1 MNLQFLID
9 SLVTDTLETSLP
21 RYVPELILCAS
32 MVGML
37 LVRIVRGGEKVP
49 PFLLAFTGA
58 VVALWSAL
66 PSEGMNTWAQ
76 MEPCELFTG
85 MLVYDSLY
93 LYIRIFL
100 LAFLVL
106 FVILSRLTG
115 IADKREGQDY
125 YTLVF
130 GATLGMCIMASANHL
145 IMVFLGIEMA
155 SVPSYVLAGIVQGRR
170 RSSEAALKYAIYGA
184 GTAGVMLYGISL
196 LSGVLG
202 SAYLP
207 TMAQRLAA
215 MDLGAMMQAES
226 VTEGMGTAGE
236 GKGDA
241 AESSIS
247 GSSGSGHSETSAQ
260 EEAQA
265 DESLQVHSPMV
276 LMVLAL
282 GGLMLGVGLAFKLSA
297 VPFHFWC
304 PDVFEGAS
312 AEVGAFLS
320 IASKAAAMVL
330 LLRIGL
336 GLGTYHEPA
345 SPLTASGQ
353 TALESGQAELF
364 ELSRG
369 RVSVKEVSLSATTQK
384 DSFDKLESGQA
395 AVSGQ
400 AELLELSRGRVSVKE
415 VSLIA
420 TTLKDSFDNNSLKA
434 SPTDPLTPV
443 RHFIV
448 LLVGLIAAV
457 TCTFGNLAAYGQR
470 NIKRM
475 LAYST
480 IAHAGYMM
488 MAVAATISLVGRD
501 PLQMRVAVQSLL
513 LYASIYFFMNLGA
526 FSFVAFMRNA
536 MGSEEIKDYAG
547 LIRNCPLMSVAMVL
561 ILFSLVGLPPM
572 AGFIGKFR
580 IFQALFEAGGPLMM
594 FLLVVA
600 GINTAISLVYYL
612 RVAKTMCID
621 PEPDTRGPV
630 SLGFLPVSYTLLVSF
645 PVLLFGILPS
655 WLVDWAY
662 LATAQL
668 FT

>member
-21 RYVPELILCAS
+21 RYGPELILCAS

-37 LVRIVRGGEKVP
+37 LMRIVRLSEKIP
-49 PFLLAFTGA
+49 PFLMALTGA

-66 PSEGMNTWAQ
+66 PNDGMNTWAQ

-93 LYIRIFL
+93 LYTRIFL

-145 IMVFLGIEMA
+145 IIVFLGIEMA

-196 LSGVLG
+196 LSGILG

-215 MDLGAMMQAES
+215 MDLGAMMQTES
-226 VTEGMGTAGE
+226 VTEGMGAAGE
-236 GKGDA
+236 GKGDS
-241 AESSIS
+241 AESSVS
-247 GSSGSGHSETSAQ
+247 GSSVSGHSETSAQ
-260 EEAQA
+260 NEAQA
-265 DESLQVHSPMV
+265 DESLQVHSPLV

-320 IASKAAAMVL
+320 VASKAAAMVL

-345 SPLTASGQ
+345 SSLTTSKQ
-353 TALESGQAELF
+353 SALESGQAELF

-369 RVSVKEVSLSATTQK
+369 RVSVKEVSLSAATQK
-384 DSFDKLESGQA
+384 DSFD
-395 AVSGQ
+395 
-400 AELLELSRGRVSVKE
+400 
-415 VSLIA
+415 
-420 TTLKDSFDNNSLKA
+420 NA
-434 SPTDPLTPV
+434 SPKDPLMPV

-448 LLVGLIAAV
+448 LLVGMIAAV

-612 RVAKTMCID
+612 RVAKTICID

>member
-1 MNLQFLID
+1 
-9 SLVTDTLETSLP
+9 
-21 RYVPELILCAS
+21 
-32 MVGML
+32 
-37 LVRIVRGGEKVP
+37 
-49 PFLLAFTGA
+49 
-58 VVALWSAL
+58 
-66 PSEGMNTWAQ
+66 
-76 MEPCELFTG
+76 
-85 MLVYDSLY
+85 
-93 LYIRIFL
+93 
-100 LAFLVL
+100 
-106 FVILSRLTG
+106 
-115 IADKREGQDY
+115 
-125 YTLVF
+125 
-130 GATLGMCIMASANHL
+130 
-145 IMVFLGIEMA
+145 
-155 SVPSYVLAGIVQGRR
+155 
-170 RSSEAALKYAIYGA
+170 
-184 GTAGVMLYGISL
+184 
-196 LSGVLG
+196 
-202 SAYLP
+202 
-207 TMAQRLAA
+207 
-215 MDLGAMMQAES
+215 
-226 VTEGMGTAGE
+226 
-236 GKGDA
+236 
-241 AESSIS
+241 
-247 GSSGSGHSETSAQ
+247 
-260 EEAQA
+260 
-265 DESLQVHSPMV
+265 
-276 LMVLAL
+276 
-282 GGLMLGVGLAFKLSA
+282 
-297 VPFHFWC
+297 
-304 PDVFEGAS
+304 
-312 AEVGAFLS
+312 
-320 IASKAAAMVL
+320 
-330 LLRIGL
+330 
-336 GLGTYHEPA
+336 
-345 SPLTASGQ
+345 
-353 TALESGQAELF
+353 
-364 ELSRG
+364 
-369 RVSVKEVSLSATTQK
+369 
-384 DSFDKLESGQA
+384 
-395 AVSGQ
+395 
-400 AELLELSRGRVSVKE
+400 
-415 VSLIA
+415 
-420 TTLKDSFDNNSLKA
+420 
-434 SPTDPLTPV
+434 V

-448 LLVGLIAAV
+448 LLVGMIAAV

-662 LATAQL
+662 MATAQL

>member
-1 MNLQFLID
+1 
-9 SLVTDTLETSLP
+9 
-21 RYVPELILCAS
+21 
-32 MVGML
+32 MVLML
-37 LVRIVRGGEKVP
+37 LVRIFRGGEKIP
-49 PFLLAFTGA
+49 PFLLALLGS
-58 VVALWSAL
+58 VVALGSAL
-66 PSEGMNTWAQ
+66 PSNGMNSWAEL
-76 MEPCELFTG
+76 EPCQLFTG
-85 MLVYDSLY
+85 MLVYDTLSV
-93 LYIRIFL
+93 YIRIFL

-115 IADKREGQDY
+115 IADCSNGQDY

-145 IMVFLGIEMA
+145 IVVFLGIEMA

-196 LSGVLG
+196 LAGLLG
-202 SAYLP
+202 TAYLP

-215 MDLGAMMQAES
+215 LDISAMMEGPET
-226 VTEGMGTAGE
+226 TEGEQTEGAE
-236 GKGDA
+236 GKPTDPDHANSGNPV
-241 AESSIS
+241 SSNPEVHDQ
-247 GSSGSGHSETSAQ
+247 GAQ
-260 EEAQA
+260 TANTP
-265 DESLQVHSPMV
+265 QVHSPMV

-312 AEVGAFLS
+312 AEVDAFLS
-320 IASKAAAMVL
+320 VASKAAAMVL

-336 GLGTYHEPA
+336 GLGSLPETVSSHAGQVA
-345 SPLTASGQ
+345 SQEVSAAAMTMGSRQDTAGPQARLISTSTVSTGLISTHSIATDQ
-353 TALESGQAELF
+353 SQALGQADDAL
-364 ELSRG
+364 
-369 RVSVKEVSLSATTQK
+369 A
-384 DSFDKLESGQA
+384 
-395 AVSGQ
+395 
-400 AELLELSRGRVSVKE
+400 
-415 VSLIA
+415 
-420 TTLKDSFDNNSLKA
+420 
-434 SPTDPLTPV
+434 PV
-443 RHFIV
+443 RHFMV
-448 LLVGLIAAV
+448 LLVGLISVV
-457 TCTFGNLAAYGQR
+457 TCTFGNLAAYGQQ

-488 MAVAATISLVGRD
+488 MAVAAAIALVGQD

-526 FSFVAFMRNA
+526 FSFVAFLRNA

-547 LIRNCPLMSVAMVL
+547 LIRCCPWMTVSMVA
-561 ILFSLVGLPPM
+561 ILFSLVGLPPL

-580 IFQALFEAGGPLMM
+580 IFQALFEAGGPWMM

-600 GINTAISLVYYL
+600 GLNTAISLVYYL
-612 RVAKTMCID
+612 RVAKTMCMD

-630 SLGFLPVSYTLLVSF
+630 SLGFLPVAYTLLVSF
-645 PVLLFGILPS
+645 PVLLFGILPG
-655 WLVDWAY
+655 WLADWAY
-662 LATAQL
+662 QATAHL